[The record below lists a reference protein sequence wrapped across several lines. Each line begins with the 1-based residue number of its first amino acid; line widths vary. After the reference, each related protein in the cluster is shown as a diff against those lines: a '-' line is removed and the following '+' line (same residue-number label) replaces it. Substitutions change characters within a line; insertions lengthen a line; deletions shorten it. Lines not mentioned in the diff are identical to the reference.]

1 MLSLLWM
8 PIVLQVLA
16 PIVLLTLLAMGRE
29 RNDAAWLLTAVSVGL
44 YLSAVEIAGIRLV
57 LPWYTPILYGLTF
70 IVAVVVSLRRAAA
83 RGPWPRST
91 AGWFVLTARGFTCV
105 LVLALAAY
113 AAAGQNALSSAIN
126 LKFPLRQGTY
136 LVVNG
141 GSNTLLNAH
150 LEMNAPR
157 FHAYRGS
164 SNGIDIVRVNSL
176 GFRARGLLPA
186 DLGRYEIFGD
196 SIFSPCSGEVV
207 EAVDGVHEMTPP
219 RMDRAHMAGNH
230 VIIRC
235 GTAWILLAHIR
246 RGSVSVAREQRVA
259 TGDFLGRVGN
269 SGNTNEPH
277 LHIHAQTPGTVSE
290 PLGGD
295 PLPIVFDGR
304 FIVRNDLIRT
314 QSE

>member
-1 MLSLLWM
+1 MLSLLWV
-8 PIVLQVLA
+8 PIVLQVIA
-16 PIVLLTLLAMGRE
+16 PIVLLTLLAMSRE
-29 RNDAAWLLTAVSVGL
+29 RNDAAWLLTTISVGL
-44 YLSAVEIAGIRLV
+44 YLAAVGIGGIWLV
-57 LPWYTPILYGLTF
+57 LPWYTPVLYGLTF
-70 IVAVVVSLRRAAA
+70 IAAAVVSLRRAAS
-83 RGPWPRST
+83 RGPWPGTT
-91 AGWFVLTARGFTCV
+91 AGWFVLTARAFVCV

-113 AAAGQNALSSAIN
+113 VASGQAAPSSAIN

-164 SNGIDIVRVNSL
+164 SNGIDIVRVNNL
-176 GFRARGLLPA
+176 GFRARGLLPD
-186 DLGRYEIFGD
+186 DLKRYEIFGD
-196 SIFSPCSGEVV
+196 SIFSPCGGEVV
-207 EAVDGVHEMTPP
+207 EAVDGVQEMTPP
-219 RMDRAHMAGNH
+219 RMDRGNMAGNH

-235 GTAWILLAHIR
+235 KTAWLLLGHMQ
-246 RGSVSVAREQRVA
+246 RGSVRVARDQHVA

-277 LHIHAQTPGTVSE
+277 LHVHAQTPGTARE
-290 PLGGD
+290 PFSGD
-295 PLPIVFDGR
+295 PIPILFDGR
-304 FIVRNDLIRT
+304 FFVRSDLIRT